1 MELLPLTAEEIV
13 SHLANP
19 SPEATSRRIPK
30 QELSDLGA
38 PPRCVGAG
46 AINPLFDAERRGVH
60 FFKIQYKNDEIIMP
74 AGIFSD
80 FAGVLLQGKIRVLDG
95 KLAISEEQRAGA
107 ECRNRPGWLFHRLEQ
122 FILDRTDRS
131 GNRQP
136 QHVSWW
142 AKAERMVLNLLRK
155 WPVGS
160 RNRWVSSLSRRW
172 HEQQLARPVE
182 VGQHALPAGVKE
194 VRIVS
199 THQDTKELPVF
210 ERFVGVSSAL
220 WNLPRSYNLVAAP
233 DEHGQLCEMLLI
245 KREVFENIEE
255 RDMSPFLLKRLE
267 EKFLDQE
274 LPSLLC
280 ENRLFRHLF
289 YESDI
294 LDWPQF
300 LRLLRGVDGT
310 SSKTLAG
317 LRSLLDPDFQ
327 EWLVSDSARDPTD
340 RRVRYRV
347 LSGLNEMLKRPGAWK
362 SVTWPDH
369 VKPAVDAFLH
379 GRNATEISENAIVH
393 LNHLLVESAFG
404 PDIVPPCAVRPPLE
418 RQEFEALLKDLRN
431 NPAGGVAL
439 KHFKIEQ
446 VILEEEKPADALHLV
461 IAGKVRVTKSKGG
474 DPILVNQLD
483 RFGFLGVSWFQP
495 GAKHSATVTAASTEV
510 HTIEFTGTALDSLR
524 NHPFLKKKL
533 AGEYERIRLRDQL
546 LETIERLPP
555 AEPPEAIA
563 SKLLA
568 GHNLLRIDMDLCTR
582 CDQCVAAC
590 AEAHDGVSRFHRA
603 NPKLRFGKW
612 EITRACVHCDDAPCQ
627 HACPVGAIT
636 FLDDGIVQL
645 HRSRCIGC
653 RHCPPACP
661 FDAIEMTPPRF
672 DVFQMG
678 DQEVRDIAPNNDN
691 RVIANKCDLCLAV
704 NRDPPCVVSC
714 PYGAAQRGAP
724 RALFPNIKSWAD
736 LLRVS

>member
-1 MELLPLTAEEIV
+1 MEALSLTSDEIL

-19 SPEATSRRIPK
+19 KPEAKSRRIPK
-30 QELSDLGA
+30 EKLSDLDV
-38 PPRCVGAG
+38 PSKCVGAG
-46 AINPLFDAERRGVH
+46 AINPLFDAEKRGVH
-60 FFKIQYKNDEIIMP
+60 FFKIQYENDEIIMP

-95 KLAISEEQRAGA
+95 KLAISKEQRAGA

-136 QHVSWW
+136 QQVSWW
-142 AKAERMVLNLLRK
+142 SKPWRMVVKLLRK
-155 WPVGS
+155 WPAGS
-160 RNRWVSSLSRRW
+160 RNRWLSSSRRRW

-182 VGQHALPAGVKE
+182 VGRHGLPAGVKE
-194 VRIVS
+194 VRILS
-199 THQDTKELPVF
+199 THHNTEELPVF

-220 WNLPRSYNLVAAP
+220 WNLQRSYNLVAAP
-233 DEHGQLCEMLLI
+233 DNDGQRCQMLLI

-294 LDWPQF
+294 LDWSGF
-300 LRLLRGVDGT
+300 LKLLRGVDGT

-317 LRSLLDPDFQ
+317 LRRLLDPDFQ
-327 EWLVSDSARDPTD
+327 EWLVSDSARDPAD

-347 LSGLNEMLKRPGAWK
+347 LSGLNEMLKRPDALE
-362 SVTWPDH
+362 SVTWPHD
-369 VKPAVDAFLH
+369 VTPSVDAFLH
-379 GRNATEISENAIVH
+379 GRTATEISENAVVH

-404 PDIVPPCAVRPPLE
+404 PAIISPCAVCPPLE
-418 RQEFEALLKDLRN
+418 SQEFDALLKDLRN
-431 NPAGGVAL
+431 NPEGGVAL
-439 KHFKIEQ
+439 KQFKNEEI
-446 VILEEEKPADALHLV
+446 ILEEEKAADALHLV

-483 RFGFLGVSWFQP
+483 RYGFFGVSWFKA
-495 GAKHSATVTAASTEV
+495 GAKQSATVTAASTEV
-510 HTIEFTGTALDSLR
+510 HTIEFTGAALKSLR
-524 NHPFLKKKL
+524 THPFLKKKF
-533 AGEYERIRLRDQL
+533 AGEYDRIRLRDQF

-612 EITRACVHCDDAPCQ
+612 EITSACVHCDDAPCQ

-653 RHCPPACP
+653 KKCYPACP

-672 DVFQMG
+672 DVFHMEE
-678 DQEVRDIAPNNDN
+678 QEVRDIAPNNEEKL
-691 RVIANKCDLCLAV
+691 IANKCDLCLTD

-736 LLRVS
+736 VLRVS